1 MTTTTDKLVSTRPV
15 LAGFDGS
22 TTAHDAALW
31 AAAEAARRGIP
42 LVLARTYP
50 RETHFATLTW
60 TPVGLANETR
70 PQHARNALA
79 ELARECQE
87 ALPDITVTT
96 TLREADAATGLTGL
110 ADELG
115 PELVVVGG
123 PHSRA
128 VSRTLL
134 GTTTDD
140 LLKTLTHPVVVVPD
154 WTPATGEA
162 PVLVG
167 VDGAETDDEVIE
179 FAFDFADRHGCPVHA
194 LHGGSRTSEPAG
206 QRCEHA
212 LGPAHARHETVAVRI
227 DVVSEA
233 PDEALV
239 ARSAGACLLVV
250 GNHHHNAVRR
260 AVRGSVSHT
269 ALHHARCP
277 VAIVP
282 APM

>member
-1 MTTTTDKLVSTRPV
+1 M
-15 LAGFDGS
+15 
-22 TTAHDAALW
+22 
-31 AAAEAARRGIP
+31 
-42 LVLARTYP
+42 LARTYP